1 MKCATSILREGVEE
15 VAMGEILCGAVS
27 TLFQPIVELESGRIM
42 GYEILSR
49 GIPPIE
55 SAWEMFQTAKM
66 MDCSHELECACCLHA
81 LESIAMKEPDPD
93 CRFFLN
99 FSIDTLLDRDF
110 FCHLSPESLGKFGLT
125 PDRIVIE
132 LSEKTPVPSGEPFT
146 SLISSISR
154 QGFSFAI
161 DDLGSGYSSLRT
173 IIAASPS
180 YLKLDMGVVREIH
193 KSPERL
199 KIVKALIDFGAS
211 IDARVIAEGV
221 ETIEEYRALADQ
233 GLELV
238 QGFLFGRPE
247 GEMRKTS
254 KQVPI
259 FEKKKTI
266 HSLSGMFGQSDQC
279 ERAEAI
285 VKPCHSIP
293 SGTMTCAEADHF
305 FSRHPGIDHFLVEG
319 DRGVE
324 GLVTRHHFYSRTAGA
339 FGYSLNQNRSV
350 EAIAKTS
357 FLSVSGDEAIRTL
370 YSAAMGRLYE
380 DVYDPVIILNS
391 ERRLLGT
398 VTIRQLVMRA
408 GKIETDN
415 ALNKNPLSGL
425 PGNRRIE
432 RWILE
437 AQRSG
442 RDFVI
447 AYADLSNF
455 KEFNDRYGFIRGD
468 EMIGFTASVLKSNL
482 DKGTCRV
489 MLGHVGGD
497 DFVFISDGEIE
508 DDILNDICT
517 SFDEGKTSFFQEE
530 DLKEGFYY
538 ALDRKDRRT
547 RIPLVT
553 MNLSAISSRT
563 LGDWKHP
570 AEIAQIASGLKH
582 RVKKQSL
589 EQGRSTYLFDRRNH
603 QASKQE
609 NCPQ

>member
-1 MKCATSILREGVEE
+1 MNCAGALIGEIAEE
-15 VAMGEILCGAVS
+15 VAMREILCGAVS
-27 TLFQPIVELESGRIM
+27 TLFQPIVELESGKIV

-55 SAWEMFQTAKM
+55 SAGAMFQFAKFM
-66 MDCSHELECACCLHA
+66 NCSHELECTCCLRA
-81 LESIAMKEPDPD
+81 LESIALRDPDPD

-99 FSIDTLLDRDF
+99 FSIETLLDENFISRIY
-110 FCHLSPESLGKFGLT
+110 PESLKKYGLT
-125 PDRIVIE
+125 PEQIIIE
-132 LSEKTPVPSGEPFT
+132 LSEKTPVPSEEPFT
-146 SLISSISR
+146 NLISSIRR

-180 YLKLDMGVVREIH
+180 YLKIDMGVVRNIH

-199 KIVKALIDFGAS
+199 KIVKALIEFGAS
-211 IDARVIAEGV
+211 VDAQVIAEGV

-233 GLELV
+233 GLKLV

-247 GEMRKTS
+247 VEMRKTT
-254 KQVPI
+254 KQIPI
-259 FEKKKTI
+259 FQEQKTI
-266 HSLSGMFGQSDQC
+266 HSISGIFGQSDQS
-279 ERAEAI
+279 EKAEAI
-285 VKPCHSIP
+285 VRPSHVIP

-305 FSRHPGIDHFLVEG
+305 FSKHPDVDHFVVAGNL
-319 DRGVE
+319 GVE
-324 GLVTRHHFYSRTAGA
+324 ALVTRHHFYSRTAGA
-339 FGYSLNQNRSV
+339 FGYSLNQNRPV

-357 FLSVSGDEAIRTL
+357 FLSVGSDEAIRNI
-370 YSAAMGRLYE
+370 YRVAMERVHE
-380 DVYDPVIILNS
+380 NVYDPVIIVSPDN
-391 ERRLLGT
+391 RFIGT
-398 VTIRQLVMRA
+398 ITIRQLVMRA
-408 GKIETDN
+408 GEIETDN

-437 AQRSG
+437 AQRPG

-482 DKGTCRV
+482 KKGPCRV

-497 DFVFISDGEIE
+497 DFVFISDGELTE
-508 DDILNDICT
+508 DILDNICT
-517 SFDEGKTSFFQEE
+517 EFDEGKISFFTEE

-538 ALDRKDRRT
+538 ALDRKNRKT

-553 MNLSAISSRT
+553 MNVSAISSRT
-563 LGDWKHP
+563 LGGWKHP

-582 RVKKQSL
+582 KVKQHSGELGK
-589 EQGRSTYLFDRRNH
+589 STYLFDRRDH
-603 QASKQE
+603 QSSKQE
-609 NCPQ
+609 DCPQ